1 MIPPPSW
8 KLQPRDSI
16 LGAGEPSRS
25 ATQTAAAPA
34 RLVASA
40 SGAAP
45 AAETGTEATPLL
57 PRTGVGTNSLSVPS
71 PVPATSHQSPA
82 TILVGMEPLSVPPP
96 IPAAPVLVQAA
107 DAAADTALRVA
118 WKWYGLVVV
127 PIVVIAVSVAIWFV
141 ATSGDHE
148 SVADPASVRTEEE
161 VESAAP
167 SPERLPVNA
176 SVSRLDARWLPTATR
191 TVVRLR
197 MSALAKRRE
206 IDRVL
211 QAAEPAWHPAIGRVI
226 DTLQLKPAQIER
238 LTWAACDLADWKD
251 QSVAVI
257 ELKEEKDSI
266 ALKTAGESL
275 QLPLAGVA
283 WRRIP
288 KESWSHPFAL
298 LDSRTILTGREELLR
313 ELADRKE
320 PRFESEAIERL
331 FKTAAADAEILL
343 MLDLAAARD
352 RLGQAG
358 NASGRLAHRPRALAH
373 ALAASPRTGFDP
385 LWFRPE
391 CYGRRLGVQR
401 GYSGG
406 EGSRLPGTV
415 GLGGESGD
423 GFQDRIHR
431 QKTSG
436 GQTHRPVG
444 EPVRVAPETSKG
456 SVGVRSPRGRRRYRL
471 AAAFL
476 GGQSPCDNVRSA
488 RQSQGDLCRLARRRC
503 RSRPGEPQPNCRRT
517 CGIRQS

>member
-1 MIPPPSW
+1 
-8 KLQPRDSI
+8 
-16 LGAGEPSRS
+16 
-25 ATQTAAAPA
+25 
-34 RLVASA
+34 
-40 SGAAP
+40 
-45 AAETGTEATPLL
+45 
-57 PRTGVGTNSLSVPS
+57 
-71 PVPATSHQSPA
+71 
-82 TILVGMEPLSVPPP
+82 MEPLSVPPP

-191 TVVRLR
+191 AVVRLR

-343 MLDLAAARD
+343 MLDLAAARTTGWD
-352 RLGQAG
+352 RPATLLDVWPTGREPWHTLWQLPRGLGLTLYGSGQSATVVALVCDGDTAAEKARASLEQLVSAAKAG
-358 NASGRLAHRPRALAH
+358 MDSRIASI
-373 ALAASPRTGFDP
+373 
-385 LWFRPE
+385 
-391 CYGRRLGVQR
+391 GRRLQGGRLTVQSANQYELLLKR
-401 GYSGG
+401 AKAA
-406 EGSRLPGTV
+406 L
-415 GLGGESGD
+415 ESGRPEVAGD
-423 GFQDRIHR
+423 IVWLRLSWGANLPAT
-431 QKTSG
+431 TS
-436 GQTHRPVG
+436 
-444 EPVRVAPETSKG
+444 AALD
-456 SVGVRSPRGRRRYRL
+456 SPRAISADWLDAAAAADRANHSQIAGGL
-471 AAAFL
+471 AAYAKAEKTFPPGAGGGTTLLPSTRLSWIAVMLPYL
-476 GGQSPCDNVRSA
+476 GHRDWYKELDFAYSWNGA
-488 RQSQGDLCRLARRRC
+488 
-503 RSRPGEPQPNCRRT
+503 E
-517 CGIRQS
+517 